1 MSGRP
6 ISVSLTFDIHWQAP
20 DHKTGWSRGCTSH
33 LTSCP
38 RLTYLHWRAQV
49 WAVKTFMKLC
59 LLEQPQHYSDKSLR
73 SIIHIRAH
81 TALSIT
87 TQNTVRSQ
95 EWNSAKWI
103 PLSPDRMKLSHD
115 VGLRTHSFKVMIWK
129 RNPCCHETRDLVA
142 NRFYWC
148 CCHWWRT
155 RNQGRADTFYI
166 TSIQIPS
173 LQRWQR
179 GDIACNA
186 HIKCQGNQCFAFW
199 LLWLQIHLI
208 MALVMSR
215 SAAWGELVHIK
226 EYLVISR
233 IEHSTNVKLFLL
245 WASEIPAKYFSIFDY
260 SRLREN
266 YSLVGH
272 SLCDSLLESFIL

>member
-1 MSGRP
+1 MSTIISFIPWLSVCDVKLYTDEKKQLCSICLWIRIYWHCTVIFCICWIYSNEANYGIIKGDTGPNCHLVLSLLYFHVRDRP

-20 DHKTGWSRGCTSH
+20 DHKTGWSLCCTSH

-73 SIIHIRAH
+73 SVIHIRAH
-81 TALSIT
+81 TALLTIT

-129 RNPCCHETRDLVA
+129 RNPCCHETRDTVA
-142 NRFYWC
+142 NRLYWC
-148 CCHWWRT
+148 CCHWWR
-155 RNQGRADTFYI
+155 
-166 TSIQIPS
+166 
-173 LQRWQR
+173 R
-179 GDIACNA
+179 GHAI
-186 HIKCQGNQCFAFW
+186 
-199 LLWLQIHLI
+199 
-208 MALVMSR
+208 R
-215 SAAWGELVHIK
+215 GELIHFTSLR
-226 EYLVISR
+226 YRFHHCRDGSR
-233 IEHSTNVKLFLL
+233 GTLHAMHT
-245 WASEIPAKYFSIFDY
+245 
-260 SRLREN
+260 
-266 YSLVGH
+266 
-272 SLCDSLLESFIL
+272 

>member
-148 CCHWWRT
+148 CWPVMEDTQSGESWYILHHFDTDSITAEMAAGGHCMQCTHKMSGKSMFCVLTALTPDSSYYGSGHVTQCSVGRIGSYQGIFGYLQDRT
-155 RNQGRADTFYI
+155 F
-166 TSIQIPS
+166 
-173 LQRWQR
+173 
-179 GDIACNA
+179 
-186 HIKCQGNQCFAFW
+186 HKCQTLSAVSQRNSSKIFLHIW
-199 LLWLQIHLI
+199 L
-208 MALVMSR
+208 
-215 SAAWGELVHIK
+215 
-226 EYLVISR
+226 
-233 IEHSTNVKLFLL
+233 F
-245 WASEIPAKYFSIFDY
+245 
-260 SRLREN
+260 
-266 YSLVGH
+266 
-272 SLCDSLLESFIL
+272 